1 VLRGLGRL
9 ATENSSISLNRRLL
23 EDALTTDLL
32 RAFSYVDWRLVLEKH
47 VHDVPA
53 RVTEAQGLLCR
64 MLQDKEAHATERVF
78 RLLGILSPEH
88 DVHTIYR
95 GLAML
100 NVDVRASSLE
110 LLESFLPARFR
121 SAVLALVDDVSDD
134 DRIVAAG
141 ILTERAPADYEAV
154 LRALL
159 EVESS
164 SIRSVAVYHVGEFG
178 ISRFAPA
185 VQAMEAESD
194 SALDVVVRQSVEW
207 LKAPVPEGVT

>member
-1 VLRGLGRL
+1 MLRGLGRL
-9 ATENSSISLNRRLL
+9 ATENPSISLNRRLL
-23 EDALTTDLL
+23 EDARTTDLL

-53 RVTEAQGLLCR
+53 RATEAQGLLCR

-78 RLLGILSPEH
+78 RLLGILSPEQ

-95 GLAML
+95 GLAMQ

-164 SIRSVAVYHVGEFG
+164 SIRSLAVYHVGELG

-185 VQAMEAESD
+185 VQAMEAEPD
-194 SALDVVVRQSVEW
+194 SALDVLVRQSVEW
-207 LKAPVPEGVT
+207 LKPPIPEGAT